1 MRDDH
6 LIGLAAVFV
15 PFSLISIGGGV
26 GVLSGI
32 QHEIVDVRGWISAQ
46 DFVHL
51 FAISRAAPGPGTMI
65 ATLISLDIAGW
76 IGAIV
81 ATLAF
86 FLPSSL
92 FCYAVFRLSN
102 SHREKTWHRAF
113 RQGLAPIGTGLIIS
127 SVIAILQMSGGGFL
141 AIGLAVL
148 SAILLVLLPKLP
160 APIFLL
166 GGAGVAVFCHL
177 AIS

>member
-1 MRDDH
+1 MIR
-6 LIGLAAVFV
+6 LVAE
-15 PFSLISIGGGV
+15 
-26 GVLSGI
+26 GVLEA
-32 QHEIVDVRGWISAQ
+32 QHCSVRRKHDLEHAGESARSREI
-46 DFVHL
+46 
-51 FAISRAAPGPGTMI
+51 
-65 ATLISLDIAGW
+65 
-76 IGAIV
+76 
-81 ATLAF
+81 
-86 FLPSSL
+86 
-92 FCYAVFRLSN
+92 SN